1 MVRSRADRKR
11 MIPTSTRL
19 SYTNGYLELGMI
31 EQAREELDAIAKRD
45 ALLPEVLAM
54 RAKLHLESRNWEM
67 LEAVSRDLTDR
78 HPESFIG
85 WVHRAYALRELD
97 RTGEAKS
104 VALQGVALHPKSA
117 VLWFNLA
124 CYCSLLNEVEDASE
138 HLDKAIA
145 LEKSFEAEAVDD
157 PDLQNLWNWIQR
169 DPGA

>member
-1 MVRSRADRKR
+1 

-31 EQAREELDAIAKRD
+31 QHAREELDAIAKKD
-45 ALLPEVLAM
+45 LLLPEVLAM
-54 RAKLHLESRNWEM
+54 RAKLYLETRNWEL
-67 LEAVSRDLTDR
+67 LEAVARNLTERSPD
-78 HPESFIG
+78 SFIG
-85 WVHRAYALRELD
+85 WVHHAYALRELD
-97 RTGEAKS
+97 RTREAKT
-104 VALQGVALHPKSA
+104 VALQGVRHHPKTA

-169 DPGA
+169 DPSS